1 MGGGIESTSHK
12 YGLFHYICKAFEVVM
27 SDGSVMWC
35 SPTEETDLYCAL
47 PFSYGTLGFLTAV
60 DIDII
65 PYKPYIK
72 LKIR

>member
-1 MGGGIESTSHK
+1 MV
-12 YGLFHYICKAFEVVM
+12 LA
-27 SDGSVMWC
+27 DGSRLWC
-35 SPTEETDLYCAL
+35 GPKEKPELFSAI

-72 LKIR
+72 